1 MRLSGGTRAPL
12 LMSLTGTVKFY
23 REEQAFGFI
32 CPADGGADLFVHK
45 NDIVDGKLLVEGDW
59 VRSSETLV
67 I

>member
-1 MRLSGGTRAPL
+1 
-12 LMSLTGTVKFY
+12 MSLTGTVKFY

-32 CPADGGADLFVHK
+32 CPADGGADLFLHK
-45 NDIVDGKLLVEGDW
+45 NDIVDGKLPVEGDW